1 MSGQRGGPGDGE
13 RYLLRLYVAGATAGS
28 VRAIESIRRVCN
40 EQLEDRYEL
49 KVIDIYQQP
58 EQAKQE
64 DIVAVPTLVK
74 QLPEPLRV
82 LVGDLSELE
91 RVLVA
96 LDIEPVRRR

>member
-1 MSGQRGGPGDGE
+1 MSGQRGGRGDGE
-13 RYLLRLYVAGATAGS
+13 RFMLRLYVAGATAGS
-28 VRAIESIRRVCN
+28 VHAIESIRRICD
-40 EQLEDRYEL
+40 EQLEGRYEL

-96 LDIEPVRRR
+96 LDIEPVGKR

>member
-1 MSGQRGGPGDGE
+1 MSGHPSGPGDGE

-28 VRAIESIRRVCN
+28 VHAIESIRRVCD
-40 EQLEDRYEL
+40 EQLEGRYEL
-49 KVIDIYQQP
+49 KVIDIYQEP
-58 EQAKQE
+58 EQAKEE

>member
-1 MSGQRGGPGDGE
+1 MSGQRGEPGDGE
-13 RYLLRLYVAGATAGS
+13 RYLLRLYVAGATTGS
-28 VRAIESIRRVCN
+28 VHAIESIRRICN
-40 EQLEDRYEL
+40 EQLEGRYEL

-74 QLPEPLRV
+74 QLPEPVRV

-96 LDIEPVRRR
+96 LDIEPVGRR

>member
-1 MSGQRGGPGDGE
+1 MSAGRGEPGDGE
-13 RYLLRLYVAGATAGS
+13 RYLLRLYVAGATRGS
-28 VRAIESIRRVCN
+28 VHAIESIRRVCD
-40 EQLEDRYEL
+40 EQLEGRYEL

-82 LVGDLSELE
+82 LVGDLSELK

-96 LDIEPVRRR
+96 LDIEPVGRR

>member
-1 MSGQRGGPGDGE
+1 MSEHPSGPGDGE

-28 VRAIESIRRVCN
+28 VHAIESIRRVCD
-40 EQLEDRYEL
+40 EQLEGRYEL

-64 DIVAVPTLVK
+64 DIVAVPTLIK

-96 LDIEPVRRR
+96 LDIEPVGRR

>member
-1 MSGQRGGPGDGE
+1 MSGRRGGPGDGE

-28 VRAIESIRRVCN
+28 VRAIESIRRVCD
-40 EQLEDRYEL
+40 EQLEGRYEL

-64 DIVAVPTLVK
+64 DIVAVPTLIK
-74 QLPEPLRV
+74 KLPEPLRV
-82 LVGDLSELE
+82 IVGDLSELE

-96 LDIEPVRRR
+96 LDIEPVGRR

>member
-1 MSGQRGGPGDGE
+1 MSGQRGGPGDGG

-28 VRAIESIRRVCN
+28 VHAIESIRRICN
-40 EQLEDRYEL
+40 ERLEGRYEL

-96 LDIEPVRRR
+96 LDIEPVGRR